1 LSDKKEKGWTATS
14 LRKEQYNDL
23 HLLATKD
30 QVSCPKTEYARVNRR
45 EMQEQ
50 DNTHRQEFDTA
61 VKHLLKDRSFRPWS
75 EAREYVRKLG
85 LGTVRDWYK
94 YCRSGKRPDDIPYN
108 PNTAYKEWKSYPDFL
123 GVTKLR
129 YRSWSEARDYV
140 RKLGLKSQDE
150 WYDYCKSGKLP
161 KDIPK
166 SPEKFYKEWKGIKDW
181 LGYDFR
187 PWTEA
192 RKWAHTQGFASQN
205 EFRQYCKL
213 GKLPKYIPK
222 RPEVVYKKEWKGWGD
237 FLGTG
242 RKADQETGWSI
253 DRVKQLL
260 RYLIESKI
268 IYEWDEAVL
277 YSLLLRRGVLNL
289 DHKSRYSKFFKQIIP
304 ASNTAKG
311 RKDIEKYAYS
321 DELEPPSL
329 LNHPI
334 EGDKI
339 VTATSAELARDV
351 ENDETDALNHTKLK
365 TPKQILAQTNF
376 LESICEDIEAM
387 QFYLAYSVTEL
398 WKSAFR
404 NENATVEEVR
414 CEGRTGKKFHDVVV
428 DIFLS
433 EYEMVKNIKEPN
445 GYGFSIHNIKSPPT
459 LMQKYVA
466 YKVKTASLFGNFSGT
481 GAGKT
486 LSAILASRVI
496 NSKMTLIVCP
506 NDVVDQW
513 KTQIEQAFPEDSTIV
528 TGKEAFDAKY
538 DSNKYQYL
546 ILNYD
551 KFSQDASPN
560 LILTFVKQK
569 VDFLVLDEI
578 HFVKKRLD
586 KDASKRHKMLAALR
600 SYTSKKNPLV
610 RVLGMSATPVVNNL
624 NEGKSLLEL
633 ITRKKYHDLAT
644 KARIP
649 NAVSLYE
656 KLSIIS
662 IREIPEY
669 KAHMKIEFTEV
680 NTEKPSNISIK
691 SLKSNPLLIEQILT
705 DARLPEIIKRI
716 KGQTIIYTKYVHE
729 IVDKLKRAVEDAGY
743 AVAEYTGSSRE
754 LDKFLSKKAQVLI
767 ASDPISVGVDGLQ
780 LVCNNLIINT
790 LPWTNAQYQQLI
802 GRLYRIG
809 QVSQMIN
816 VHIIKAS
823 IEGYPYDHYKWNRI
837 EFKRTLADCAV
848 DGWLPE
854 KNLVSPYQMQ
864 MEAIRWLERLGRGE
878 VSSVVRKDLDI
889 ELTNVEIQRRLVTYG
904 DLTRMNNLMNNENSQ
919 TTYFRIQKDPTFWPE
934 YHRQYDEASK
944 SWPIMPVLEI
954 IKRIRQLSPR
964 LHIGDFGCGKNV
976 EILKAFG
983 SHRVHSFD
991 FVSVNDNV
999 TACDMKSIRCLNDG
1013 DLDIAV
1019 FSLSLMSRNWQ
1030 EFITEAKRCLATNG
1044 YLLIAETT
1052 NSLKKRLSKLRT
1064 VIEEHGFEIYEDMEK
1079 GDFTFIEA
1087 RKL

>member
-1 LSDKKEKGWTATS
+1 QSEF
-14 LRKEQYNDL
+14 RK
-23 HLLATKD
+23 
-30 QVSCPKTEYARVNRR
+30 
-45 EMQEQ
+45 
-50 DNTHRQEFDTA
+50 
-61 VKHLLKDRSFRPWS
+61 
-75 EAREYVRKLG
+75 
-85 LGTVRDWYK
+85 
-94 YCRSGKRPDDIPYN
+94 
-108 PNTAYKEWKSYPDFL
+108 
-123 GVTKLR
+123 
-129 YRSWSEARDYV
+129 
-140 RKLGLKSQDE
+140 
-150 WYDYCKSGKLP
+150 YCKSGKLL
-161 KDIPK
+161 KD
-166 SPEKFYKEWKGIKDW
+166 
-181 LGYDFR
+181 
-187 PWTEA
+187 
-192 RKWAHTQGFASQN
+192 
-205 EFRQYCKL
+205 
-213 GKLPKYIPK
+213 IPK
-222 RPEVVYKKEWKGWGD
+222 RPEVVYKEEWKGWGD
-237 FLGTG
+237 YLGTG
-242 RKADQETGWSI
+242 RIADQETGWSI
-253 DRVKQLL
+253 ERVKQLL

-289 DHKSRYSKFFKQIIP
+289 DHKNRYSKFFKQLIP
-304 ASNTAKG
+304 ASNNAEG
-311 RKDIEKYAYS
+311 RKAIEKYAYS
-321 DELEPPSL
+321 DEPEPPSL
-329 LNHPI
+329 LNHTI
-334 EGDKI
+334 ENDKI
-339 VTATSAELARDV
+339 VTATSAELAREV
-351 ENDETDALNHTKLK
+351 ENEKTDALNHTKLK

-376 LESICEDIEAM
+376 LESICEDVEAM
-387 QFYLAYSVTEL
+387 QFYLTYSVTEL

-404 NENATVEEVR
+404 NEIDTVDEVR
-414 CEGRTGKKFHDVVV
+414 RESRTGKRFHDTIR

-433 EYEMVKNIKEPN
+433 EYEMVKSIREPK
-445 GYGFSIHNIKSPPT
+445 GYRFSIHNVKSPPT

-466 YKVKTASLFGNFSGT
+466 YKVKTASFFGNFSGT

-486 LSAILASRVI
+486 LSAILASRII
-496 NSKMTLIVCP
+496 NSRMTLIVCP

-551 KFSQDASPN
+551 KFSQDTSPN
-560 LILTFVKQK
+560 LILNLVKQK
-569 VDFLVLDEI
+569 VDFLVFDEI
-578 HFVKKRLD
+578 HFVKRRLD
-586 KDASKRHKMLAALR
+586 KYASKRHKMLAGLR
-600 SYTSKKNPLV
+600 SYTSKKNPLIKI
-610 RVLGMSATPVVNNL
+610 LGMSATPVVNNL

-656 KLSIIS
+656 KLSTIS

-669 KAHMKIEFTEV
+669 KAHMQIEFTEV
-680 NTEKPSNISIK
+680 NTEKPSNISVK

-716 KGQTIIYTKYVHE
+716 KGQTIIYTKYVSQ
-729 IVDKLKRAVEDAGY
+729 IVNKLKRAVENEGY
-743 AVAEYTGSSRE
+743 SVAEYTGFSRE
-754 LDKFLSKKAQVLI
+754 LDMFLSKRAQVLI

-802 GRLYRIG
+802 GRLHRIG
-809 QVSQMIN
+809 QVSQMIK

-864 MEAIRWLERLGRGE
+864 MEAIRWLERLERGE
-878 VSSVVRKDLDI
+878 VSSVIRKDLDI
-889 ELTNVEIQRRLVTYG
+889 KLTNVEIQRGLVTYG
-904 DLTRMNNLMNNENSQ
+904 DFARMNNLMNNENSQ
-919 TTYFRIQKDPTFWPE
+919 TTYFRIQEDPTFWQE
-934 YHRQYDEASK
+934 YHRQYDETSK
-944 SWPIMPVLEI
+944 LWPIKPVLEI
-954 IKRIRQLSPR
+954 IKRIKQLSPR
-964 LHIGDFGCGKNV
+964 LIIGDFGCGKNV

-991 FVSVNDNV
+991 FVLVNDNV
-999 TACDMKSIRCLNDG
+999 TACDMKSIRCLKNG

-1030 EFITEAKRCLATNG
+1030 EFIIEAKRCLATNG

-1064 VIEEHGFEIYEDMEK
+1064 IIEENGFEIYKEYKDTKK